1 MQQLLPY
8 LDPRDIPTFETFAY
22 FEPVNVFLDYLEQE
36 ASKVK
41 GAFIKAVWT
50 VIDKPRLYKLVNGA
64 WTEYGPQTLA
74 SWIKLAQIVLDGC
87 YGQKWPDSVFQVPD
101 SSLFASLPSIGLRER
116 SVAMCFTR
124 EAFCNTWLFATP
136 VQSAE
141 YHREIY
147 KHHVELQKNGRMV
160 TGKENSSGPV
170 IVLPFFWFPPLA
182 SVHRWTFLY
191 RKIFLS
197 HKETRGILVI

>member
-1 MQQLLPY
+1 MQQLLPN

-36 ASKVK
+36 ASKGK

-50 VIDKPRLYKLVNGA
+50 VIGKPRLYYLVNGA
-64 WTEYGPQTLA
+64 WTEHGPQTLA
-74 SWIKLAQIVLDGC
+74 PWIKLAQIVLDGC
-87 YGQKWPDSVFQVPD
+87 YGQKWPD

-124 EAFCNTWLFATP
+124 EAFCNTWTFATP

-141 YHREIY
+141 YH
-147 KHHVELQKNGRMV
+147 
-160 TGKENSSGPV
+160 
-170 IVLPFFWFPPLA
+170 
-182 SVHRWTFLY
+182 
-191 RKIFLS
+191 
-197 HKETRGILVI
+197 